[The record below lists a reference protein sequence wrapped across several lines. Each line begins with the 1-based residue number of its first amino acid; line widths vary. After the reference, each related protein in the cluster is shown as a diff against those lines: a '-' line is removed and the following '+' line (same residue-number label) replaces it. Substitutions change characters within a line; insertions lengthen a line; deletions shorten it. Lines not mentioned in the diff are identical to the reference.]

1 MRPPQRLA
9 SRVLVPLLSM
19 AAASAHAQGVGSGEP
34 IDDPKLERRLG
45 TRVEYVAIAPA
56 VAAPGADAAATPYV
70 GAHAA
75 VVTKPPE
82 WPAGTPAP
90 RVPRL
95 MLGYRRFTFAHIG
108 ATATSGP
115 GADEPFDVVSLDFF
129 PISSSFRLGLSSQY
143 GWQEGTFRQNGDV
156 ILAETVS
163 LGFQAPGPWVTPFVD
178 GYAGAGLMQRTNAGL
193 NSVATLYDELGVEAG
208 ANLFLAK
215 YCFLSASLA
224 YLHAGDSFYKN
235 NTFGTFAVD
244 TWSFKLGLGL

>member
-9 SRVLVPLLSM
+9 SRALVPLLVAWS
-19 AAASAHAQGVGSGEP
+19 AAAARAQETDG
-34 IDDPKLERRLG
+34 IDDPKVERRLG
-45 TRVEYVAIAPA
+45 TRIDYASSSPAGDTFAPA
-56 VAAPGADAAATPYV
+56 GAAPVAVIGTPPRSPPTQPEAAA
-70 GAHAA
+70 
-75 VVTKPPE
+75 
-82 WPAGTPAP
+82 

-129 PISSSFRLGLSSQY
+129 PVSNTFRLGLSTQY

-156 ILAETVS
+156 IIAETVS
-163 LGFQAPGPWVTPFVD
+163 LGFQAPGPVATPFVD

-193 NSVATLYDELGVEAG
+193 NTIATLYDELGIDAG
-208 ANLFLAK
+208 VDVFLAPHF
-215 YCFLSASLA
+215 FLSASLA
-224 YLHAGDSFYKN
+224 YLHAQDSFAKN
-235 NTFGTFAVD
+235 NVFGNFAVD